1 MQRYQ
6 RRVRGQMTKVIL
18 HYLPVAGR
26 GYIPRM
32 VMEYGGIDYEWK
44 KVSFADVKSDKE
56 TYPFG
61 MVPIFEIDGEMWHQS
76 FAAGYY
82 LATKAGLVGDDTP
95 KTRARIIEVSGLI
108 DDFMGR
114 IANTAARKVVS
125 EWARPHFA
133 ALDKKLASNS
143 KCAIGDKL
151 TYVDLTLYTMAQ
163 ITKAGTYGMDK
174 DIMDFPIF
182 DKSVKAV
189 ESEPKLKKFIAD
201 FPIGG

>member
-1 MQRYQ
+1 
-6 RRVRGQMTKVIL
+6 MTKVIL
-18 HYLPVAGR
+18 YYVPAAGR

-44 KVSFADVKSDKE
+44 KVSMEEVKSDKE

-61 MVPIFEIDGEMWHQS
+61 MVPVFEIDGEMWHQS

-108 DDFMGR
+108 EDYMGKLSPTFR
-114 IANTAARKVVS
+114 ITVEEEKLAARKVVS
-125 EWARPHFA
+125 EWARSHFT

-143 KCAIGDKL
+143 KCAIGDQL
-151 TYVDLTLYTMAQ
+151 TYVDMLLCMVAHWTRKGILDGIDAD
-163 ITKAGTYGMDK
+163 ITNL
-174 DIMDFPIF
+174 PIF